1 MSEPRETE
9 VKLRVA
15 SAEAA
20 RERLRRAGA
29 ELVRERHFED
39 NVLFD
44 DKAGSLRASGT
55 VLRLRR
61 TPARRRA
68 DVQGPPRDRGAA

>member
-1 MSEPRETE
+1 MGEPRETE

-20 RERLRRAGA
+20 RESAAAGGRR
-29 ELVRERHFED
+29 LVRERHFED

-44 DKAGSLRASGT
+44 DADGLAPRERHGPA
-55 VLRLRR
+55 
-61 TPARRRA
+61 PAARR
-68 DVQGPPRDRGAA
+68 PTAAS